1 MSDADRQKW
10 DARYAQPAAA
20 PRDPEPFL
28 LELDHLLPRSGRA
41 LDVAGGAGRNAIWL
55 ARRGLD
61 VTLVDISAVGLD
73 HARKAAAEAGVSIE
87 AISADLDV
95 DPLPEGPWN
104 LIVCCHFLW
113 RPLFTQFPG
122 LLADAGLLV
131 VVHPT
136 RKNLE
141 RNASPSERFLLEEG
155 ELRRLADGLIIVQ
168 YDESWRTSG
177 RHEARLVARRT

>member
-61 VTLVDISAVGLD
+61 VTLVDISAVGRTMPERRR
-73 HARKAAAEAGVSIE
+73 RKLAYRSKQSRPTWMSIHC
-87 AISADLDV
+87 
-95 DPLPEGPWN
+95 P
-104 LIVCCHFLW
+104 
-113 RPLFTQFPG
+113 R
-122 LLADAGLLV
+122 
-131 VVHPT
+131 VHGT
-136 RKNLE
+136 
-141 RNASPSERFLLEEG
+141 
-155 ELRRLADGLIIVQ
+155 
-168 YDESWRTSG
+168 
-177 RHEARLVARRT
+177 